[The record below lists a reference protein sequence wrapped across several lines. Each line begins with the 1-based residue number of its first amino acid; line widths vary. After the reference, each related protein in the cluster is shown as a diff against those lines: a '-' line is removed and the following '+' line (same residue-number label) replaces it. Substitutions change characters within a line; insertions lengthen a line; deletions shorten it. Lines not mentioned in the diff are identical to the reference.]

1 MGIENA
7 SKPTGKNDRIWRGH
21 IVSLCKEYH
30 RCESSGARDIWYW
43 RLVLEVA
50 TWALDQCNKRLSTPM
65 LRTWHYQKELK
76 RDRP

>member
-1 MGIENA
+1 MAIENA

-30 RCESSGARDIWYW
+30 RCESSGARGVWYM

-50 TWALDQCNKRLSTPM
+50 TWALDHCNKKLSAPM

-76 RDRP
+76 RH